1 MDREGCM
8 RRVYLVYQLDRS
20 QQIDIAAGAATALL
34 DTADLSYQAAGRGK
48 SPRRYYDA
56 FLRMQ
61 ESGDAALEDK
71 LTWDDEVW
79 VAVDIGSIAAGDIFN
94 RVCALNPI
102 PSVPASIDSPVVAPD

>member
-1 MDREGCM
+1 M
-8 RRVYLVYQLDRS
+8 RRVYLVHQLDRS
-20 QQIDIAAGAATALL
+20 HQIDTAAGAATALL
-34 DTADLSYQAAGRGK
+34 DTADLSYQAAGRGE

-61 ESGDAALEDK
+61 ESSDAALEDK

-79 VAVDIGSIAAGDIFN
+79 VAVDIGSIAAGDSFGDIFN